1 MYNNR
6 REKKENTAA
15 CAGIRVQEESGVM
28 EIEREIKNLVE
39 EYTIEFCRT
48 QKIEYDTSRIS
59 CTLNISRT
67 LASQHLNRLVKAG
80 ELIKIISRPVYY
92 LDRKVIEDQFR
103 IRLDEDVY
111 YSLEDL
117 TELFDEGLIAQRG
130 FKEAVGYDTTLRYLI
145 TQCQA
150 AVKYPPCGVP
160 VLLCGEPGTGKT
172 YIARLIY
179 EYAKTESVI
188 PAYAKCL
195 WLNYSRG
202 NENRFDDDEILFG
215 SCAVNEKQEF
225 RRTAGL
231 LEEAEDGFVIIE
243 NAEQMSAK
251 CLEKITGYIRTGMYT
266 SRGESADRHSRTR
279 LVFTT
284 ADNPQASMGDGLIQV
299 IPVVCRIPSLE
310 ARPVKDKEEL
320 IIRSLKG
327 EGRRTGK
334 KVKISRKCFE
344 VLIST
349 PFTYNISG
357 LTGCVKTLCANAF
370 LTRQAGCPELRLF
383 LYDLPEEILNGMQKN
398 IPAESAADE
407 MIDIDD
413 YQLSESVD
421 HTMAFFDGL
430 INIYKKYRENHTGR
444 QEFIRECVES
454 MNLYYDYIV
463 FEKRYVNDR
472 LQSVEKVIDG
482 IFNAVS
488 DKYDIYIPR
497 NCLFVV
503 SRIVYS
509 MIEVNSSIR
518 QWDYT
523 HRDETAALLGCL
535 ESCFPAEADVA
546 GEVMERIHS
555 ALEVSVDDIN
565 RVFLILNLQFY
576 NRKMNGIN
584 CTALIL
590 AHGYST
596 ASSIADVVNK
606 ILGQHIFD
614 AVDMPFNATVKEIIP
629 ALKKY
634 MKSRYVSRNILL
646 MVDMGSLETITDFLE
661 ELSDARV
668 GIINN
673 VSTKAAV
680 SIGSGLMEGTDFETI
695 LQTVCRETVCTYRMV
710 DRTGRKNAVLFT
722 AEGGM
727 GITER
732 MIQLFRNS
740 LTDKM
745 ELALIPY
752 DYERLDRY
760 ADQDEVFRKY
770 NVLFVVAAEKPHI
783 ERVPVVMLEN
793 IITTEDSEAME
804 IVSKYFPK
812 EETELFKKNLLKNF
826 SFENVVRHLTILD
839 ADKLL
844 DFVADA
850 LESLQSMLHIRL
862 NDSATVGLYIHIS
875 NMIERIVTNSYFESI
890 NAGKETP
897 EEEKPF
903 VRVFHTAFDR
913 VCRHYNVTIPL
924 SEIHYIYTYVQQ
936 GVKNKKRKRKRK
948 RG

>member
-266 SRGESADRHSRTR
+266 SMGESADRHSRTR

-334 KVKISRKCFE
+334 KVKISRKCFDQR
-344 VLIST
+344 S
-349 PFTYNISG
+349 
-357 LTGCVKTLCANAF
+357 
-370 LTRQAGCPELRLF
+370 
-383 LYDLPEEILNGMQKN
+383 
-398 IPAESAADE
+398 
-407 MIDIDD
+407 
-413 YQLSESVD
+413 
-421 HTMAFFDGL
+421 
-430 INIYKKYRENHTGR
+430 
-444 QEFIRECVES
+444 
-454 MNLYYDYIV
+454 
-463 FEKRYVNDR
+463 
-472 LQSVEKVIDG
+472 
-482 IFNAVS
+482 
-488 DKYDIYIPR
+488 
-497 NCLFVV
+497 
-503 SRIVYS
+503 
-509 MIEVNSSIR
+509 
-518 QWDYT
+518 
-523 HRDETAALLGCL
+523 
-535 ESCFPAEADVA
+535 
-546 GEVMERIHS
+546 
-555 ALEVSVDDIN
+555 
-565 RVFLILNLQFY
+565 
-576 NRKMNGIN
+576 
-584 CTALIL
+584 
-590 AHGYST
+590 
-596 ASSIADVVNK
+596 
-606 ILGQHIFD
+606 
-614 AVDMPFNATVKEIIP
+614 
-629 ALKKY
+629 
-634 MKSRYVSRNILL
+634 
-646 MVDMGSLETITDFLE
+646 
-661 ELSDARV
+661 
-668 GIINN
+668 
-673 VSTKAAV
+673 
-680 SIGSGLMEGTDFETI
+680 
-695 LQTVCRETVCTYRMV
+695 YRM
-710 DRTGRKNAVLFT
+710 R
-722 AEGGM
+722 
-727 GITER
+727 
-732 MIQLFRNS
+732 
-740 LTDKM
+740 
-745 ELALIPY
+745 
-752 DYERLDRY
+752 
-760 ADQDEVFRKY
+760 
-770 NVLFVVAAEKPHI
+770 
-783 ERVPVVMLEN
+783 
-793 IITTEDSEAME
+793 
-804 IVSKYFPK
+804 
-812 EETELFKKNLLKNF
+812 
-826 SFENVVRHLTILD
+826 
-839 ADKLL
+839 
-844 DFVADA
+844 
-850 LESLQSMLHIRL
+850 
-862 NDSATVGLYIHIS
+862 
-875 NMIERIVTNSYFESI
+875 
-890 NAGKETP
+890 
-897 EEEKPF
+897 
-903 VRVFHTAFDR
+903 
-913 VCRHYNVTIPL
+913 
-924 SEIHYIYTYVQQ
+924 
-936 GVKNKKRKRKRK
+936 
-948 RG
+948 